1 MKPLTELAGRNQ
13 LIANHKTNHAS
24 RMLDGSVTDFSP
36 VVKLFVCVGGSATW
50 LLTELDPDTNEA
62 FGLCDLG
69 HGYPEIGYVDITG
82 LVESLGWRLERDRWF
97 TPKKTLSGYAQDARN
112 AQKITA

>member
-1 MKPLTELAGRNQ
+1 
-13 LIANHKTNHAS
+13 
-24 RMLDGSVTDFSP
+24 
-36 VVKLFVCVGGSATW
+36 
-50 LLTELDPDTNEA
+50 
-62 FGLCDLG
+62 LCDLG